1 MRLGVTGYGVVGS
14 ATADVLRRLGHLVF
28 VQDVASDRL
37 EAASADGFGSRD
49 GAERIE
55 ADFVCVPETN
65 AAEALAALPLGPVA
79 VLRSTVQ
86 PGTTDQLA
94 KELARPV
101 LFMPE
106 FLREATA
113 KWDTLNPHLILI
125 GTHDR
130 ELGEWL
136 SSIFASLMTK
146 TVSRRLPKWS
156 SCR

>member
-14 ATADVLRRLGHLVF
+14 ATADVLRPLGHLVF

-79 VLRSTVQ
+79 VLSFDR
-86 PGTTDQLA
+86 P
-94 KELARPV
+94 ARY
-101 LFMPE
+101 
-106 FLREATA
+106 
-113 KWDTLNPHLILI
+113 D
-125 GTHDR
+125 
-130 ELGEWL
+130 
-136 SSIFASLMTK
+136 
-146 TVSRRLPKWS
+146 
-156 SCR
+156 